1 VVPWIALFAGGCDVP
16 TGLPVLETEWTAPG
30 PSTLVP
36 SAAFLPSDATV
47 SDDGASAT
55 VALLRADSTVTPRGM
70 CGACAGFEG
79 LRVLKPAFAT
89 TLELAVPIPGELRGG
104 ELVSGEVEVELRHA
118 MGFDP
123 LQPGLGNTGTL
134 RLEVRSGD
142 EALGT
147 LVLDG
152 ATDAFPSGQPLR
164 RTIPLEAGGSVAEG
178 PLILRATLDSP
189 LGAVALIN
197 GNATLTAVAPE
208 GALVFSRLRV
218 APADQPA
225 PMNPT
230 LFRVAGIGA
239 AAATRVTGGI
249 LDLRLSNPFGRPLD
263 LVIRVEGGGFETIER
278 SVAVPADASSR
289 VPVEFTPEELLLF
302 LGLSSVRLRGD
313 ARMVDAEPLSLRPA
327 DALGLESEWVFQ
339 MRTGGS

>member
-1 VVPWIALFAGGCDVP
+1 
-16 TGLPVLETEWTAPG
+16 
-30 PSTLVP
+30 VP

-147 LVLDG
+147 LVLNG
-152 ATDAFPSGQPLR
+152 ATDALPSGQPLR
-164 RTIPLEAGGSVAEG
+164 RTIPLEAEGSVAEG

-197 GNATLTAVAPE
+197 GNGRLGPVPITFV
-208 GALVFSRLRV
+208 SR
-218 APADQPA
+218 
-225 PMNPT
+225 
-230 LFRVAGIGA
+230 
-239 AAATRVTGGI
+239 
-249 LDLRLSNPFGRPLD
+249 
-263 LVIRVEGGGFETIER
+263 
-278 SVAVPADASSR
+278 
-289 VPVEFTPEELLLF
+289 
-302 LGLSSVRLRGD
+302 
-313 ARMVDAEPLSLRPA
+313 
-327 DALGLESEWVFQ
+327 
-339 MRTGGS
+339 